1 MKNLILFFAI
11 VMVTT
16 ANFAQVKVRPGFR
29 AGLNASKI
37 THLENVNRKVGINA
51 SMFVNVHLSRFYELQ
66 PELTYSNQGWSRD
79 RFSYIDP
86 YNDVTYNVN
95 EEDVSTHY
103 IGIALTNKFF
113 VHPKIGLHVLL
124 GPGMEFNVSDNLPYD
139 SLTPIDLTLFAGMG
153 YEFPFGLG
161 LEARYKQGLIDV
173 RDGYYDDYYYDEGYN
188 DGNYYNGKNKLN
200 SVFQFSVYYKF
211 AW

>member
-1 MKNLILFFAI
+1 MLL
-11 VMVTT
+11 MVVAMTT
-16 ANFAQVKVRPGFR
+16 AATFSQVKVRPGFR

-37 THLENVNRKVGINA
+37 TNLENVNRKVGVNA
-51 SMFVNVHLSRFYELQ
+51 SMFVNLHLSRFYELQ

-79 RFSYIDP
+79 SYRFTDP
-86 YNDVTYNVN
+86 YNDITYNVN
-95 EEDVSTHY
+95 SEDVSTHY

-113 VHPKIGLHVLL
+113 MSPKIGLHVLL

-139 SLTPIDLTLFAGMG
+139 TITPIDLTLFAGIG

-173 RDGYYDDYYYDEGYN
+173 RDGYYDDYYNNGYYEGE
-188 DGNYYNGKNKLN
+188 YYNGKNKLN
-200 SVFQFSVYYKF
+200 SVFQFSVFYKF